1 MNVIRF
7 LQRKT
12 ECSVLHDYKTVQQAL
27 SKLADAAAAKAKKHG
42 VEGRTLVISH
52 CNCPDRAVYV
62 RNLLFKKL
70 PFTRV
75 EIVRTGGISTVYA
88 GDGGVV
94 VAF

>member
-1 MNVIRF
+1 M
-7 LQRKT
+7 
-12 ECSVLHDYKTVQQAL
+12 
-27 SKLADAAAAKAKKHG
+27 
-42 VEGRTLVISH
+42 ISH

-70 PFTRV
+70 PFTQV
-75 EIVRTGGISTVYA
+75 EMVRTGGISTVYA